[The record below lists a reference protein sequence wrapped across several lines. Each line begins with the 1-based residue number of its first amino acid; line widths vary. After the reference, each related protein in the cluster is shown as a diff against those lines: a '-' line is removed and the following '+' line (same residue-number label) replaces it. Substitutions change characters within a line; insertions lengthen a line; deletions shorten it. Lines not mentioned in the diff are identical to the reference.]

1 MSSSRYIH
9 LQTLSKSSSKMSGL
23 RDNPNLDRLPEIE
36 QHDECPN
43 CCLDTQEDGQ
53 QEPPPR
59 TLLTRPVQ
67 LTVANYSTFA
77 FLEIC
82 IWVLLPLVYTTP
94 IQLGGL
100 GLDPKSMGVTLAVFG
115 IMKGIVQL
123 TVFDHIIGFLG
134 LRGTFITLL
143 SCLVPSFLLFPIAG
157 IRAQHA
163 GRDIVLWVLVLIQ
176 LLCIA
181 GIHMAYGKQRS
192 LPPGQ
197 GEGLS
202 KRWFQAVPS
211 CTSQLRPHGV
221 CSVRQTASPKRLGPC
236 SAPLAL
242 QSRPRSSHSR

>member
-1 MSSSRYIH
+1 MYMLSSCYVH
-9 LQTLSKSSSKMSGL
+9 FQTLPKNSSLMSGQ
-23 RDNPNLDRLPEIE
+23 RDDPNSDRLPEIE
-36 QHDECPN
+36 QRDECPN
-43 CCLDTQEDGQ
+43 SFLGAQEDGQ
-53 QEPPPR
+53 LEPPPR

-143 SCLVPSFLLFPIAG
+143 SCFIPSFLLFPIAG

-163 GRDIVLWVLVLIQ
+163 GRDIVVWVLVLIQ

-192 LPPGQ
+192 LSPVQ
-197 GEGLS
+197 SEGFS
-202 KRWFQAVPS
+202 KR
-211 CTSQLRPHGV
+211 
-221 CSVRQTASPKRLGPC
+221 
-236 SAPLAL
+236 
-242 QSRPRSSHSR
+242 

>member
-1 MSSSRYIH
+1 MTWVEYLMCMLSSYYVH
-9 LQTLSKSSSKMSGL
+9 FQTLPRNSSKMSDQ
-23 RDNPNLDRLPEIE
+23 RDDPGLDRSPEME
-36 QHDECPN
+36 HHDQYPGGF
-43 CCLDTQEDGQ
+43 LGTREDSQ
-53 QEPPPR
+53 QKPPSR
-59 TLLTRPVQ
+59 TLLTRPV
-67 LTVANYSTFA
+67 LLSVANYSIFA

-82 IWVLLPLVYTTP
+82 VWIFLPLVYTTP

-143 SCLVPSFLLFPIAG
+143 SCFIPSFLLFPIAG

-163 GRDIVLWVLVLIQ
+163 GRDIVVWVLVLIQ

-192 LPPGQ
+192 LSPAQ
-197 GEGLS
+197 SEGLS
-202 KRWFQAVPS
+202 KP
-211 CTSQLRPHGV
+211 
-221 CSVRQTASPKRLGPC
+221 
-236 SAPLAL
+236 
-242 QSRPRSSHSR
+242 